1 MECPKCG
8 LEIDDKTIVCP
19 NCKKVLK
26 VVCPVCKTI
35 NKGNT
40 CKKCGYVIIGK
51 CNKCGK
57 INLTGDKKCKKCGFS
72 TEQSVILNESNTD
85 NFTALTIEFPN
96 MSEMKVLLGS
106 AKLLNKFK
114 ANLDKIIADIAK
126 EAGVR
131 RQLIGNTYM
140 IRFYKDYTF
149 NSSAN
154 TAMNTAIQI
163 LTEVTKMNYR
173 LTNKKNASVRCN
185 MFLMKRTV
193 NEDPYD
199 INSGFNISMVN
210 QSTDERAKLMNSFQ
224 VIADNNVFDAIGSEF
239 KFTPLNS
246 VMVKGQMV
254 TFYEADV
261 SNLIIINYEELDEKD
276 EEIQVPNFVQNLLVE
291 QDKLDGEALSKME
304 KPYDPDSIYDIETIN
319 FSEIT
324 CDFIRTENIDV
335 FYHIINRFQAFPK
348 GIMAI
353 RTAPLY
359 VPYSLKIVSTIADLN
374 IFKNIITVT
383 CYDEMKY
390 SPYSFFRDLVSAIFE
405 YTVSQKLFSQNDFS
419 MFKSIDTEGLI
430 KDLITFTERDID
442 SSRDTRYTYFDIFLT
457 LLQAIPNTLIFIE
470 NFDKIDTSSYD
481 VLKYLFEAF
490 DKLDISYLVQYDK
503 DFSLHKD
510 IHFLLA
516 KDYYTEITLKPTA
529 FEKMIEENK
538 EYYRNIMDS
547 FYFQRIAKYSFGSIL
562 FLDIAIQYLIESG
575 VFEATDDAIN
585 LINPKTLIIPSSLNK
600 LVKRRLNLLQDYP
613 DAIKFLAE
621 VVLLGPRIDQ
631 ETIKSLGVENL
642 EEIIEQLSNMGY
654 IYFYNNC
661 MYFPNYNILREN
673 LLETLSQ
680 DMLKEIAG
688 VLFEKVFVD
697 SMPSPEKAYLYSL
710 MGDYQ
715 AEFKEWESLAK
726 INISLGDFNSY
737 LNCADKI
744 LKLLDMNTD
753 EEAQEDIDKYK
764 LELYENISNNLFD
777 YVPENTFAIAEET
790 LAHLENSTDLD
801 KIVNLCNKMIQGCLL
816 SGNYLHA
823 LELTHK
829 VLSMMPNASI
839 DPAATDFN
847 HYFFLMTLV
856 HVEILFNIGAWEDC
870 LDIGYRV
877 LNVVN
882 QQNLEQLKPDYLSTE
897 QFESIIMNTI
907 GYVAAVNVLQLK
919 GNVQEFLNIVRTDL
933 TNVPHSYDIFIA
945 LQDFIFGRTPQYDTS
960 MVSDSDK
967 FSSVIYHILEAF
979 TRCTHDYNV
988 FAEEIYEAKIIAKCN
1003 GLYQFELFADLMI
1016 AYCYIKLN
1024 SLQKASMI
1032 IYKIIK
1038 TANENG
1044 MTNLLYA
1051 AWYIMSELN
1060 LAQGKYIV
1068 TYGIVNNSLIQ
1079 LEKSDGAN
1087 EYLLLLFKYN
1097 MYKVLRFRMK
1107 DESAQICLAQAQ
1119 YFTNKYGIAFTFNTD
1134 DSYYIPMEDPDEE
1147 SLVPH
1152 NTEEREQV
1160 SIDVT
1165 GGEKTL
1171 EDKIEENADN
1181 TQNESEG

>member
-1 MECPKCG
+1 
-8 LEIDDKTIVCP
+8 
-19 NCKKVLK
+19 
-26 VVCPVCKTI
+26 
-35 NKGNT
+35 
-40 CKKCGYVIIGK
+40 
-51 CNKCGK
+51 
-57 INLTGDKKCKKCGFS
+57 
-72 TEQSVILNESNTD
+72 
-85 NFTALTIEFPN
+85 
-96 MSEMKVLLGS
+96 
-106 AKLLNKFK
+106 
-114 ANLDKIIADIAK
+114 
-126 EAGVR
+126 
-131 RQLIGNTYM
+131 
-140 IRFYKDYTF
+140 
-149 NSSAN
+149 
-154 TAMNTAIQI
+154 
-163 LTEVTKMNYR
+163 
-173 LTNKKNASVRCN
+173 
-185 MFLMKRTV
+185 
-193 NEDPYD
+193 
-199 INSGFNISMVN
+199 
-210 QSTDERAKLMNSFQ
+210 
-224 VIADNNVFDAIGSEF
+224 
-239 KFTPLNS
+239 
-246 VMVKGQMV
+246 
-254 TFYEADV
+254 FYEADV

-304 KPYDPDSIYDIETIN
+304 KPFDPDSIYDIETIN

-335 FYHIINRFQAFPK
+335 FFHVINRLQTVPK

-359 VPYSLKIVSTIADLN
+359 VPYSLKLVTTIADLN
-374 IFKNIITVT
+374 LYKNIITVT

-390 SPYSFFRDLVSAIFE
+390 SPYSFFRELVSAIFE

-419 MFKSIDTEGLI
+419 MFKSIDTDGLI

-442 SSRDTRYTYFDIFLT
+442 SSRDTRYTYFDIFMT

-481 VLKYLFEAF
+481 VLKYLFESF
-490 DKLDISYLVQYDK
+490 EKLDISYLIQYDK

-510 IHFLLA
+510 LHFLLA
-516 KDYYTEITLKPTA
+516 KNYYTEITLKPTS

-585 LINPKTLIIPSSLNK
+585 LVNPKTIIIPSSLNK

-631 ETIKSLGVENL
+631 ETIKSLGVPNL
-642 EEIIEQLSNMGY
+642 NEVIDQLSTMGY

-680 DMLKEIAG
+680 DMLKDVAKE
-688 VLFEKVFVD
+688 LFEKVFVE

-710 MGDYQ
+710 MGDHQ
-715 AEFKEWESLAK
+715 SEFKEWEQLAK
-726 INISLGDFNSY
+726 IDISLGDFNSY
-737 LNCADKI
+737 LNCADRI
-744 LKLLDMNTD
+744 LKILDMNTD

-790 LAHLENSTDLD
+790 LAHLEHTTDAD
-801 KIVNLCNKMIQGCLL
+801 KIIALCNKMIQGCLL
-816 SGNYLHA
+816 SGNYMHA

-882 QQNLEQLKPDYLSTE
+882 QENLANLKPDYMTVE
-897 QFESIIMNTI
+897 QFEAIIINTI

-933 TNVPHSYDIFIA
+933 TKVPHSYDIFIA
-945 LQDFIFGRTPQYDTS
+945 FQDLLAGRTPNYDNS
-960 MVSDSDK
+960 LASDDK
-967 FSSVIYHILEAF
+967 FSAPIFHILEAF

-988 FAEEIYEAKIIAKCN
+988 FAEEIYEAKILAKCN

-1024 SLQKASMI
+1024 SLQKASLI
-1032 IYKIIK
+1032 IYRIIK

-1044 MTNLLYA
+1044 MTNLLYV

-1097 MYKVLRFRMK
+1097 MYKVLRFRGK

-1119 YFTNKYGIAFTFNTD
+1119 YLANKHGITFNFDTD
-1134 DSYYIPMEDPDEE
+1134 DSHYIPMEDPDEE
-1147 SLVPH
+1147 SLVP
-1152 NTEEREQV
+1152 NNGEREQV

-1165 GGEKTL
+1165 NGQKSSEHSDQNNSENNAEK
-1171 EDKIEENADN
+1171 
-1181 TQNESEG
+1181 ESEG

>member
-72 TEQSVILNESNTD
+72 TEQSVVLNESNTD

-114 ANLDKIIADIAK
+114 ANLDKIIADISK

-131 RQLIGNTYM
+131 RQMIGNTYM

-210 QSTDERAKLMNSFQ
+210 QNTDERAKLMNSFQ

-390 SPYSFFRDLVSAIFE
+390 SPYSFFRELVAAIFE

-419 MFKSIDTEGLI
+419 MFKSIDTNGLI
-430 KDLITFTERDID
+430 KDLITLTERDID

-516 KDYYTEITLKPTA
+516 KDYYTEITLKPSP

-613 DAIKFLAE
+613 DAIRFLAD

-680 DMLKEIAG
+680 DMLKEVAG

-697 SMPSPEKAYLYSL
+697 TMPSPEKAYLYSL

-715 AEFKEWESLAK
+715 AEFKEWETLAK

-897 QFESIIMNTI
+897 QFEAIIMNTI

-945 LQDFIFGRTPQYDTS
+945 LQDLIFGRTPQYDTS
-960 MVSDSDK
+960 VVSDSDK

-1087 EYLLLLFKYN
+1087 EYLLMLFKYN

-1119 YFTNKYGIAFTFNTD
+1119 YFTNKYGITFNFNTD
-1134 DSYYIPMEDPDEE
+1134 DAYYVPLEDPDEE
-1147 SLVPH
+1147 SLVPRH
-1152 NTEEREQV
+1152 NEAREQV
-1160 SIDVT
+1160 SINVT
-1165 GGEKTL
+1165 GGEKSV
-1171 EDKIEENADN
+1171 EDMIEENADN
-1181 TQNESEG
+1181 TQNESEE

>member
-72 TEQSVILNESNTD
+72 TEQSVVLNESNTD

-114 ANLDKIIADIAK
+114 ANLDKIVADIAK

-163 LTEVTKMNYR
+163 LTEITKMNYR

-193 NEDPYD
+193 QDDPYD
-199 INSGFNISMVN
+199 VSSGFNISMVN
-210 QSTDERAKLMNSFQ
+210 QSTDERSKLMNSFQ
-224 VIADNNVFDAIGSEF
+224 VIVDNNINDAIGSEF
-239 KFTPLNS
+239 KFSPLNS

-276 EEIQVPNFVQNLLVE
+276 EEIEVPNFVQNLLVE

-304 KPYDPDSIYDIETIN
+304 KPFDPDSIYDIETIN

-335 FYHIINRFQAFPK
+335 FMHIINRLQSVPK

-359 VPYSLKIVSTIADLN
+359 VPYSLKIVTTIADLN

-390 SPYSFFRDLVSAIFE
+390 SPYSFFRDLVAAIFE

-419 MFKSIDTEGLI
+419 MFRSIDTNGLI

-442 SSRDTRYTYFDIFLT
+442 SSRDTRFTYFDIFLT

-481 VLKYLFEAF
+481 VLKYLFESF
-490 DKLDISYLVQYDK
+490 EKLDISYLIQYDK

-510 IHFLLA
+510 MHFLLA
-516 KDYYTEITLKPTA
+516 KDYYTEITLKPTK
-529 FEKMIEENK
+529 FEKMIEGNK

-585 LINPKTLIIPSSLNK
+585 LVNPKTLIIPSSLNK

-613 DAIKFLAE
+613 EAIKFLAE
-621 VVLLGPRIDQ
+621 VVLLGTRIDQ
-631 ETIKSLGVENL
+631 ETIKSLGVTNL
-642 EEIIEQLSNMGY
+642 SEIIEQLSQMGY

-680 DMLKEIAG
+680 DMLKEIAAE
-688 VLFEKVFVD
+688 LFEKVFVD

-710 MGDYQ
+710 MGDFQ
-715 AEFKEWESLAK
+715 SEFKEWEQLAK

-737 LNCADKI
+737 LNCADRI

-790 LAHLENSTDLD
+790 LAHLEKTTEAD
-801 KIVNLCNKMIQGCLL
+801 KIIDLCNKMIQGCLL
-816 SGNYLHA
+816 NGNYMHA

-847 HYFFLMTLV
+847 HYFFLMSLV

-882 QQNLEQLKPDYLSTE
+882 QQNLAALKPDYLSEE
-897 QFESIIMNTI
+897 QFEAIVMNTI
-907 GYVAAVNVLQLK
+907 GYVATVNVLQLK

-945 LQDFIFGRTPQYDTS
+945 LQDLVFGRVPKYDNS
-960 MVSDSDK
+960 MASASDK
-967 FSSVIYHILEAF
+967 FSSVIFHIIEAF

-1044 MTNLLYA
+1044 MSNLLYV

-1060 LAQGKYIV
+1060 MAQGKYIV

-1079 LEKSDGAN
+1079 LEKTDGAN

-1097 MYKVLRFRMK
+1097 MYKVLRFRGQG
-1107 DESAQICLAQAQ
+1107 ENAQICLAQAQ
-1119 YFTNKYGIAFTFNTD
+1119 YFINKHGLTFEFDTD
-1134 DSYYIPMEDPDEE
+1134 DSHYIPLEDPDAE
-1147 SLVPH
+1147 SLVPQAA
-1152 NTEEREQV
+1152 EREQI

-1165 GGEKTL
+1165 NGQKPPKES
-1171 EDKIEENADN
+1171 EDAPEDATSE
-1181 TQNESEG
+1181 NESEG

>member
-149 NSSAN
+149 NSTAN

-163 LTEVTKMNYR
+163 LTEITKMNYR

-193 NEDPYD
+193 QDDPYD

-210 QSTDERAKLMNSFQ
+210 QSTDERSKLMNSFQ
-224 VIADNNVFDAIGSEF
+224 VIVDNNINDAVGSEF
-239 KFTPLNS
+239 KFSPLNS

-261 SNLIIINYEELDEKD
+261 SNLIIINYDELDEKD
-276 EEIQVPNFVQNLLVE
+276 EEIEVPNFVQNLLVE

-304 KPYDPDSIYDIETIN
+304 KPFDPDSIYDIETIN

-335 FYHIINRFQAFPK
+335 FFHVINRLQTVPK
-348 GIMAI
+348 GIMAV

-359 VPYSLKIVSTIADLN
+359 VPYSLKLVTTIADLN
-374 IFKNIITVT
+374 LYKNIITVT

-390 SPYSFFRDLVSAIFE
+390 SPYSFFRELVSAIFE

-419 MFKSIDTEGLI
+419 MFKSIDTDGLI

-442 SSRDTRYTYFDIFLT
+442 SSRDTRYTYFDIFMT

-481 VLKYLFEAF
+481 VLKYLFESF
-490 DKLDISYLVQYDK
+490 EKLDISYLIQYDK

-510 IHFLLA
+510 LHFLLA
-516 KDYYTEITLKPTA
+516 KNYYTEITLKPTS

-585 LINPKTLIIPSSLNK
+585 LVNPKTIIIPSSLNK

-631 ETIKSLGVENL
+631 ETIKSLGVPNL
-642 EEIIEQLSNMGY
+642 NEVIDQLSTMGY

-680 DMLKEIAG
+680 DMLKDVAKE
-688 VLFEKVFVD
+688 LFEKVFVE

-710 MGDYQ
+710 MGDHQ
-715 AEFKEWESLAK
+715 SEFKEWEQLAK
-726 INISLGDFNSY
+726 IDISLGDFNSY
-737 LNCADKI
+737 LNCADRI
-744 LKLLDMNTD
+744 LKILDMNTD

-790 LAHLENSTDLD
+790 LAHLEHTTDAD
-801 KIVNLCNKMIQGCLL
+801 KIIALCNKMIQGCLL
-816 SGNYLHA
+816 SGNYMHA

-882 QQNLEQLKPDYLSTE
+882 QENLANLKPDYMAVE
-897 QFESIIMNTI
+897 QFEAIIINTI

-933 TNVPHSYDIFIA
+933 TKVPHSYDIFIA
-945 LQDFIFGRTPQYDTS
+945 FQDLLAGRTPNYDNS
-960 MVSDSDK
+960 LASDDK
-967 FSSVIYHILEAF
+967 FSAPIFHILEAF

-988 FAEEIYEAKIIAKCN
+988 FAEEIYEAKILAKCN

-1024 SLQKASMI
+1024 SLQKASLI
-1032 IYKIIK
+1032 IYRIIK

-1044 MTNLLYA
+1044 MTNLLYV

-1097 MYKVLRFRMK
+1097 MYKVLRFRGK

-1119 YFTNKYGIAFTFNTD
+1119 YLANKHGITFNFDTD
-1134 DSYYIPMEDPDEE
+1134 DSHYIPMEDPDEE
-1147 SLVPH
+1147 SLVP
-1152 NTEEREQV
+1152 NNGEREQV

-1165 GGEKTL
+1165 NGQKSSEHS
-1171 EDKIEENADN
+1171 EQNNSENNAE
-1181 TQNESEG
+1181 QESEG